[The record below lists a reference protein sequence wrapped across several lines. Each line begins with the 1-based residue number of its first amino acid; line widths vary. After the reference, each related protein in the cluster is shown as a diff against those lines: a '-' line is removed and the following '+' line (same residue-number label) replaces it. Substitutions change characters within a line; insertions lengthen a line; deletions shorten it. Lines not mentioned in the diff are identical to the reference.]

1 MTGSGESY
9 ASLRA
14 GREPNA
20 LLVQAVEAL
29 PVRSGRALD
38 VGAGPLNDA
47 LFLVRA
53 GLTVDAVD
61 SDPQTVALASELATP
76 GLTVIHADVRE
87 LELAAGAYALAV
99 AIHVLPFLPRA
110 DIARVLSAIVGG
122 LGGGGILCCTLLGP
136 EDSWAATRPRMTFL
150 SRPELD
156 ALLSGL
162 EPIVLEERRYDGADA
177 TDAPKRW
184 HVFRCILRKPGD
196 RGARAGTTGGT

>member
-1 MTGSGESY
+1 MGRGESY
-9 ASLRA
+9 AFLRA
-14 GREPNA
+14 GGEPNA

-61 SDPQTVALASELATP
+61 SDPQTVALASALATP
-76 GLTVIHADVRE
+76 NLTAIHADIRE
-87 LELAAGAYALAV
+87 VELDAGAYALAV

-110 DIARVLSAIVGG
+110 DLDRVVTAIVDG
-122 LGGGGILCCTLLGP
+122 LADGGILCCTLLGP

-156 ALLSGL
+156 RLLSGL
-162 EPIVLEERRYDGADA
+162 ERVVLDERRYDGADA
-177 TDAPKRW
+177 KDAPKRW
-184 HVFRCILRKPGD
+184 HVFRCILRKPG
-196 RGARAGTTGGT
+196 RPGAWGG